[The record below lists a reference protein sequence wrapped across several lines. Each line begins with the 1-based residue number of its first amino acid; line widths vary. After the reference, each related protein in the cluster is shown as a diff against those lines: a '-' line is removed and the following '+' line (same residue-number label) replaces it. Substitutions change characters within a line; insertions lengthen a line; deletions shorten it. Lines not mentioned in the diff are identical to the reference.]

1 MTRKEIENFLSRH
14 PDKEVSAAKF
24 EYSLYVT
31 PEVIEISN
39 EILDN
44 ALQKSEEDLRYEIV
58 IQETDDP
65 EGLLKLMRKAISWR
79 NKGRLCKKIL
89 QHEEEICPLI
99 QKKALT
105 NKQDIF
111 IENTLR
117 FFLYSTKNYSNW
129 ILENYHNIDSEYLKS
144 LLCLVIGFKGEKD
157 SIPLLMKETER
168 FEKSYPTESYEQGPL
183 LAIQELM
190 VRFYKK

>member
-14 PDKEVSAAKF
+14 PDKEISAAKF
-24 EYSLYVT
+24 EYSLYLM
-31 PEVIEISN
+31 PEVTEISN

-44 ALQKSEEDLRYEIV
+44 VFKKTEEDLRYENV
-58 IQETDDP
+58 IKETDDP
-65 EGLLKLMRKAISWR
+65 EGLLKLMRKKISWR
-79 NKGRLCKKIL
+79 NKERLCKRIL
-89 QHEEEICPLI
+89 QYEEVMCPLI

-117 FFLYSTKNYSNW
+117 FFLYSAKNYSNW
-129 ILENYHNIDSEYLKS
+129 ILENYNNINSEYLKS

-157 SIPLLMKETER
+157 SIPMLMKETER
-168 FEKSYPTESYEQGPL
+168 FEKSYPNESYEQGPL

-190 VRFYKK
+190 VRFYK

>member
-14 PDKEVSAAKF
+14 PDKEISAAKF
-24 EYSLYVT
+24 EYSLYLM
-31 PEVIEISN
+31 PEVTEISN

-44 ALQKSEEDLRYEIV
+44 VFKKTEEDLRYENV
-58 IQETDDP
+58 IKETDDP
-65 EGLLKLMRKAISWR
+65 EGLLKLMRKKISWR
-79 NKGRLCKKIL
+79 NKERLCKRIL
-89 QHEEEICPLI
+89 QYEEVMCPLI

-117 FFLYSTKNYSNW
+117 FFLYSAKNYSNW
-129 ILENYHNIDSEYLKS
+129 ILENYNNINSEYLKS

-157 SIPLLMKETER
+157 SIPMLMKETER
-168 FEKSYPTESYEQGPL
+168 FEKSYPNESYEQGPL

-190 VRFYKK
+190 VRSYN